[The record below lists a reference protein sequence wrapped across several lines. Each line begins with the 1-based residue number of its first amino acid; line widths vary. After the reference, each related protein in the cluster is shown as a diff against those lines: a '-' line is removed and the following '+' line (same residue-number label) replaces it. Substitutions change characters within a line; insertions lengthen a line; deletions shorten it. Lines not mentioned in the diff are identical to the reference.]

1 MCQLVSFKG
10 NSPGIQHSGSSWAGL
25 HSPHPA
31 PHVPA
36 GSHRACTLPAFPQYP
51 NARGAPSSNY
61 PTAWQPPLIQRQA
74 RLHRSSPPAS
84 PGSSAIKEQ
93 RGQTG
98 AVAGAGVETVS
109 NPVAQIHIYT
119 CTSRL
124 REHSQTPRFC
134 SSARSPSSNSVS
146 LMLLHPPT
154 GLFHFSH
161 ESFQISPSQSV
172 FVWNCLLLFRV
183 ASSLLESRRLLCL
196 CYVPSVQPLDVR
208 HPGFTYPAFVSSWV
222 PPMSHVSFPPSLGFL
237 EVHHVPT
244 ERAEALAGVPLSEV

>member
-146 LMLLHPPT
+146 IHLR
-154 GLFHFSH
+154 GFS
-161 ESFQISPSQSV
+161 ISPTRV
-172 FVWNCLLLFRV
+172 FRSHLPNRFSFGTAYCCFGLLV
-183 ASSLLESRRLLCL
+183 ASWNRGDYYAYVTFQAFSPWMSGIQGSRI
-196 CYVPSVQPLDVR
+196 PFS
-208 HPGFTYPAFVSSWV
+208 
-222 PPMSHVSFPPSLGFL
+222 
-237 EVHHVPT
+237 
-244 ERAEALAGVPLSEV
+244 